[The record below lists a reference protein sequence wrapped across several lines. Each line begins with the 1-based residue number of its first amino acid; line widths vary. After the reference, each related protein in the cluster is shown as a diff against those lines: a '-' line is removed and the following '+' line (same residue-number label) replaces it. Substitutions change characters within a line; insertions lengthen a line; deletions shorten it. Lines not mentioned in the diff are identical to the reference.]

1 MCMKSLFL
9 ISIAK
14 TFFKSGF
21 SVGIIKR
28 LFVGKAKN
36 KWNLVKCG
44 IGNDRYY
51 IVMFSVGK
59 KTWTRK
65 DWILLWY

>member
-9 ISIAK
+9 ISIEK
-14 TFFKSGF
+14 TFFENGF
-21 SVGIIKR
+21 SVGIMKR
-28 LFVGKAKN
+28 LFVGKVKN

-44 IGNDRYY
+44 IENDRYY

-59 KTWTRK
+59 KTWTK
-65 DWILLWY
+65 DWIILWH